1 MSEEFVLSEAGPP
14 RKRLKISL
22 QEYEGT
28 PLLQIRYFYEDKD
41 GNLRPTKQGIAIT
54 RNRYLDIADAVQKNH
69 ELIADFLS
77 GGVDGLSFESRLVK
91 EKSAQ
96 AMVHSPVKKI
106 SVASERLRRSELF
119 AVEFSGSLA
128 KIVVNA
134 EDGIFSE
141 DAFKGEK
148 SSGLFRALVAL
159 EMSAILVAEGESRE
173 VRATIER
180 LMQEFKRQITNLSG
194 VAFEGQN

>member
-1 MSEEFVLSEAGPP
+1 MSEEYVISEAGPP

-69 ELIADFLS
+69 DLIADFLS
-77 GGVDGLSFESRLVK
+77 GGVDGLSFESSLVK
-91 EKSAQ
+91 EKNAQ
-96 AMVHSPVKKI
+96 ARVLSPSRKI

-119 AVEFSGSLA
+119 NVEFSGGSA
-128 KIVVNA
+128 RVVVNA
-134 EDGIFSE
+134 ENEFFKKNASE
-141 DAFKGEK
+141 AEQ
-148 SSGLFRALVAL
+148 SSGLFKVLVAL
-159 EMSAILVAEGESRE
+159 EASAVLVADGESRE

-180 LMQEFKRQITNLSG
+180 LLQEFKRQVLNLSEAS
-194 VAFEGQN
+194 VEREI